1 MCEHGCVGTFVWT
14 NWVLVVFQLVFPQD
28 AKLTEKEVTE
38 LHHPHMLLVFC
49 AVLIVCLWA
58 DFGRRAASV
67 TCPSQTH
74 TQVNS
79 APQLLPAGLQE
90 CLTAHVLFHVQG
102 CLGDT
107 QFSFRFRQSVGRR
120 ALKLTEDIYNR
131 DAPVSLQVRNLLMD
145 VVNTGPLMTSSH
157 TVLLS

>member
-1 MCEHGCVGTFVWT
+1 
-14 NWVLVVFQLVFPQD
+14 
-28 AKLTEKEVTE
+28 
-38 LHHPHMLLVFC
+38 MLLLFC

-79 APQLLPAGLQE
+79 ALQLLPAGLQE
-90 CLTAHVLFHVQG
+90 RLTAHVLFHVPG

-120 ALKLTEDIYNR
+120 ALKLKEDIYNR